1 MAAWDDGKSLF
12 KVLLRWPE
20 FCCSEDTVLFCP
32 SSWNDWME
40 VSPRGTFLLLIHKIT
55 NRTRRFQGNLV
66 APNKFK
72 EEEGMDAIKP
82 GSSWFYKVYEMN
94 TTLELVKD
102 TDHPSMPVQ
111 IPSCT
116 FESKVPPLPRTHRLG
131 SILTKSF
138 LAPSFFTPTY
148 HPTWQRHFCASPC
161 LSWISKLFPSKVA
174 FAFSQGSPAEL
185 KNNIISRF
193 QRKLKSDPCLLHPH
207 PAAVRHLPY
216 QCFGF

>member
-111 IPSCT
+111 ISSCT
-116 FESKVPPLPRTHRLG
+116 FESKVPPSPEPTV
-131 SILTKSF
+131 
-138 LAPSFFTPTY
+138 LA
-148 HPTWQRHFCASPC
+148 ASW
-161 LSWISKLFPSKVA
+161 LKVSW
-174 FAFSQGSPAEL
+174 
-185 KNNIISRF
+185 
-193 QRKLKSDPCLLHPH
+193 LLHFSHQLIIWRDRGIFVPPRVFPEFQNYSH
-207 PAAVRHLPY
+207 QKLPLPFLREA
-216 QCFGF
+216 QPNWRIT